1 MPARTTKGS
10 MTLAKQICEQIPA
23 HLVPMLAREYSI
35 DARRFSAW
43 SHVVSQIYGHVTHAV
58 GLNDICDGLDLESS
72 KLRTIR
78 GATPPK
84 RNTLSNANRTRD
96 SRMAEAL
103 YWHMVDHLQ
112 TVDSGFAKRKIR
124 SGYLRRFRTA
134 IYAVDSTTIQ
144 LVANCMDWAKH
155 RRRKAAAKCHMNLN
169 LQSMLPRYAVVDPAK
184 YHDSKKAW
192 EVCGVLQ
199 DGEIVVFDKAYLDF
213 VHLYDLD
220 QRGVSWVSRAKDNMR
235 YRRVKKLDTTNHPSI
250 LRDEIIELL
259 VPKSKV
265 AYPAQLRLVEAIVEI
280 DGKKKKMT
288 FVSNNLDWSAW
299 TVAEL
304 YRCRWEIEVFFK
316 ELKQTVQL
324 VDFTGYNQ
332 NAVEWQVWMA
342 LLTHLLVRFN
352 AYLSGWGHSF
362 RRLFVLIRAGFWHRY
377 NLFDFL
383 QSYGTAGGLCRILAC
398 PQQAYLPGFGA
409 PPAFAMGQPRS
420 RKAPQRVRYE
430 NIMQGKI

>member
-1 MPARTTKGS
+1 MPAKPTKCS

-23 HLVPMLAREYSI
+23 HVVPRLAREYDI
-35 DARRFSAW
+35 DARKFSPW
-43 SHVVSQIYGHVTHAV
+43 SHVVSQIYGHMVHAV

-72 KLRTIR
+72 SLRTIR

-96 SRMAEAL
+96 SRMAKAL
-103 YWHMVDHLQ
+103 YWHMVDYLQ
-112 TVDSGFAKRKIR
+112 EVESGFAKRKIR
-124 SGYLRRFRTA
+124 SGYLRRFRAA

-169 LQSMLPRYAVVDPAK
+169 LQSMLPHCAVVDPAK
-184 YHDSKKAW
+184 HHDSKKAW

-213 VHLYDLD
+213 VHLHDLD
-220 QRGVSWVSRAKDNMR
+220 QRGVSWVSRGKENMR
-235 YRRVKKLDTTNHPSI
+235 YRRVKRLETTKHPSI
-250 LRDEIIELL
+250 LRDEIIELTL
-259 VPKSKV
+259 PKSKA
-265 AYPAQLRLVEAIVEI
+265 AYPNPFRLVEAIVEI
-280 DGKKKKMT
+280 DGKKKTMT

-299 TVAEL
+299 TIAEL
-304 YRCRWEIEVFFK
+304 YRSRWEIEVFFK

-352 AYLSGWGHSF
+352 AYLSGWSHSF
-362 RRLFVLIRAGFWHRY
+362 RRLFVLIRVGFWHRY
-377 NLFDFL
+377 NLIEFL
-383 QSYGTAGGLCRILAC
+383 QCYGTAGGHCRIRAC
-398 PQQAYLPGFGA
+398 PQQTYLPGFGA
-409 PPAFAMGQPRS
+409 PPEFAMGQPRS
-420 RKAPQRVRYE
+420 RKAPQRKRYE
-430 NIMQGKI
+430 EIMQSKI